1 MKKLTLSLLALVVA
15 LLMTGMTARAQDTGA
30 KSSAQA
36 AGQESKSAAK
46 NTGKAAEKG
55 ATKAEDKITGK
66 VDVNSAS
73 KEDLEK
79 LPGIG
84 PATADKI
91 IANRP
96 YTTKRDLLTKKI
108 VGQKEYE
115 AIRDKIVAHKATAKK

>member
-1 MKKLTLSLLALVVA
+1 MKRLTSSLLTLVVA

-30 KSSAQA
+30 KSNAQT

-55 ATKAEDKITGK
+55 ATKAEDKISGK
-66 VDVNSAS
+66 LDLNSAS

-96 YTTKRDLLTKKI
+96 YVTKRDLLTKKI
-108 VGQKEYE
+108 VGQKEYD